1 MFKTSPLLR
10 MKSSE
15 EIFPEGFS
23 LHYAQIS
30 SVRCSAMKSIQ
41 AVSSLNPHVWTRPH
55 TGNGENFRLHFF
67 LHKIKHLTLK
77 GSISVTIIQNR
88 SLGARWALTSGPL
101 DPPDSKPTESR
112 THRTP
117 DPLGFCPHSFQRISP
132 NWQQVF
138 SRLSH
143 LCRLVE
149 PAASQLTSPWC

>member
-10 MKSSE
+10 VKSSE

-88 SLGARWALTSGPL
+88 SLGACWALTSGPL
-101 DPPDSKPTESR
+101 DPPDSKHTESKDLTKLTKSFFKTFPPLPSRR
-112 THRTP
+112 TSSFPT
-117 DPLGFCPHSFQRISP
+117 DITLVLGFKFII
-132 NWQQVF
+132 F
-138 SRLSH
+138 IL
-143 LCRLVE
+143 
-149 PAASQLTSPWC
+149 